1 MISNR
6 FFYTFI
12 LRPLTRKK
20 IAFYSVSADLHN
32 NSGIADTNLKK
43 YKEIIMRKIVTL
55 AICLAILA
63 AVLVPVTACAQPA
76 TAALATSSREAV
88 LMSEDGQI
96 VYENNATEKRP
107 IASMT
112 KIMTLLCVYDAIDQ
126 GKASL
131 DDDVTA
137 SANAASMGGSQ
148 VFLDANATY
157 KMENLIKSIVV
168 CSANDSCVAV
178 AEHIDGSVENFV
190 KRMNGKAKELRLIAT
205 NFENCTGLPAVSQ
218 YSCARDVAV
227 MFASLIKHEHYFTCS
242 RIWMEDFVHP
252 SGRVTGMT
260 NTNRLIRFYDGC
272 DGGKTG
278 YTSEAQHCLSATAK
292 RGDTRVIAV
301 VVGAPDSKTRFKEVS
316 DMFNYAFANYESK
329 VYVNKG
335 ANVGE
340 IDVAGGKVHSAQVE
354 AANKLIAFGKK
365 GNVDYSV
372 SYELETSVKAPVQKG
387 DKIGVAKLLDGNGNV
402 VGQVDVVVS
411 CDVQAKTYW
420 DYVKDLAG

>member
-1 MISNR
+1 
-6 FFYTFI
+6 
-12 LRPLTRKK
+12 
-20 IAFYSVSADLHN
+20 
-32 NSGIADTNLKK
+32 
-43 YKEIIMRKIVTL
+43 MRKIVTL

-131 DDDVTA
+131 DDDVIA

-316 DMFNYAFANYESK
+316 EMFNYAFANYENK
-329 VYVNKG
+329 VYVNKNG
-335 ANVGE
+335 DVGSMNVS
-340 IDVAGGKVHSAQVE
+340 GGKESSVGVVSTD
-354 AANKLIAFGKK
+354 KLTAFGKK
-365 GNVDYSV
+365 GEVEFNVE
-372 SYELETSVKAPVQKG
+372 YEIEASVKAPVKRG
-387 DKIGVAKLLDGNGNV
+387 DVVGKAKLVDANGNV
-402 VGQVDVVVS
+402 VKETTLTVQKDVE
-411 CDVQAKTYW
+411 AKSYW
-420 DYVKDLAG
+420 DYVKDIAGNR